1 MASSSPSSGKPPT
14 RKGPRKRV
22 RLLYEHRISL
32 YALFVALPGIL
43 VSGILIWRQPWTTE
57 SKLALS
63 VAVLIAWWILAMAL
77 HEQTVRPLQTLANV
91 VASLREEDYSFRAR
105 GATTE
110 DALGE
115 LSLEVNALADLLAD
129 QRIGAIEATALLRRV
144 VEEIDA
150 PLFAFDPERV
160 LRLVNPAGE
169 RLVQQAAIRIL
180 GRTADEIGLAD
191 CLNVADEALVALP
204 ANSSSGRWLVRQSKF
219 REKGVPHT
227 LVVLLDV
234 SRALREEERSAW
246 KKLIR
251 VLGHELNNSLTPIK
265 SIAGSLSARLREAG
279 MNVEQRQD
287 FERGLEIIEARSASL
302 NRFLQAYR
310 ALAQMPPPAIRRVAL
325 SPIVE
330 RVVFLETR
338 IPITMLR
345 GPDVTLMVDPD
356 QIEQMLINLVR
367 NAVEA
372 ALETGRA
379 RDNANVSAG
388 APTNAGSSGN
398 AGPSTHPDN
407 SPTSART
414 SNPQVTLSWK
424 IEEPNVVLNIDDNGP
439 GLLNPSNAF
448 VPFYTTKPAG
458 SGIGL
463 ALSRQIVEAHGGS
476 IELANRNGSGG
487 CQVRVLLPHSS
498 R

>member
-1 MASSSPSSGKPPT
+1 MASSPQTSGKAGT
-14 RKGPRKRV
+14 RKTPRKRA

-32 YALFVALPGIL
+32 YSLLVALPGIV
-43 VSGILIWRQPWTTE
+43 VSGILIWRQPWSAG
-57 SKLALS
+57 SKVTLALAALF
-63 VAVLIAWWILAMAL
+63 VWWVLALAL

-91 VASLREEDYSFRAR
+91 IAALREEDYSFRAR
-105 GATTE
+105 GAIQE

-129 QRIGAIEATALLRRV
+129 QRIRAIEATALLRRV

-150 PLFAFDPERV
+150 PLFAFDPDRV

-169 RLVQQAAIRIL
+169 KLLQQASVRLL

-191 CLNVADEALVALP
+191 CLSVASETLVPLP
-204 ANSSSGRWLVRQSKF
+204 GNSSSARWLVRQSKF

-246 KKLIR
+246 QRLIR
-251 VLGHELNNSLTPIK
+251 VLGHELNNSLASIK
-265 SIAGSLSARLREAG
+265 SIAGSLSSRLAETQL
-279 MNVEQRQD
+279 NPDQRRD
-287 FERGLEIIEARSASL
+287 FERGLAIIEDRTASL

-310 ALAQMPPPAIRRVAL
+310 QIAQMPSPAIRRVDL
-325 SPIVE
+325 LPIME

-338 IPITMLR
+338 IAVALSR
-345 GPDVTLMVDPD
+345 GPDVMLMIDSD

-372 ALETGRA
+372 ALEPVRA
-379 RDNANVSAG
+379 DG
-388 APTNAGSSGN
+388 SGN
-398 AGPSTHPDN
+398 SLN
-407 SPTSART
+407 SEEGRK
-414 SNPQVTLSWK
+414 PQVTLGWAVEDQSVGIT
-424 IEEPNVVLNIDDNGP
+424 IEDNGL
-439 GLLNPSNAF
+439 GLMNPSNAF
-448 VPFYTTKPAG
+448 VPFYTTKPSG

-476 IELANRNGSGG
+476 IELSNLNGKRG
-487 CQVRVLLPHSS
+487 CRVQVKLPCS
-498 R
+498 

>member
-1 MASSSPSSGKPPT
+1 MASSPQPNGQAGNRKP
-14 RKGPRKRV
+14 PRKRV

-32 YALFVALPGIL
+32 YSLLVALPGI
-43 VSGILIWRQPWTTE
+43 VTSGILIWLQPWSTG
-57 SKLALS
+57 SKLT
-63 VAVLIAWWILAMAL
+63 VLFIVLFLWWILALVL
-77 HEQTVRPLQTLANV
+77 HEQTVRPLQTLSNV
-91 VASLREEDYSFRAR
+91 VAALREEDYSFRAR
-105 GATTE
+105 GANPD

-129 QRIGAIEATALLRRV
+129 RRIRAIEATALLRRV

-150 PLFAFDPERV
+150 PLFAFDPKRV

-169 RLVQQAAIRIL
+169 RLLQQAAVRLL
-180 GRTADEIGLAD
+180 GRTADEIGLSE
-191 CLNVADEALVALP
+191 CLKATSEALVALP
-204 ANSSSGRWLVRQSKF
+204 PNSSSARWLVRQSKF
-219 REKGVPHT
+219 RERGVPHT
-227 LVVLLDV
+227 LVVLSDV

-246 KKLIR
+246 QRLIR

-265 SIAGSLSARLREAG
+265 SIAGSLRGRLATARLGA
-279 MNVEQRQD
+279 EQPD

-310 ALAQMPPPAIRRVAL
+310 QLAQMPPPVLKRVAL

-338 IPITMLR
+338 LPVKIIP
-345 GPDVTLMVDPD
+345 GPDVTLLIDPD

-372 ALETGRA
+372 ALEP
-379 RDNANVSAG
+379 D
-388 APTNAGSSGN
+388 SS
-398 AGPSTHPDN
+398 PHSTADQA
-407 SPTSART
+407 SDAETT
-414 SNPQVTLSWK
+414 QPQVTLSWK
-424 IEEPNVVLNIDDNGP
+424 VNVKDEDRSIVLTIHDNGP

-463 ALSRQIVEAHGGS
+463 AFSRQVVEAHQGS
-476 IELANRNGSGG
+476 IELSNLEGTKG
-487 CQVRVLLPHSS
+487 CEVKVLLPSA
-498 R
+498 